1 MNKETIVE
9 MYQAGRTVKEIAEQ
23 VRRLENISAKKAET
37 KVVGIICA
45 HKLAERKYCNGKE
58 NT

>member
-9 MYQAGRTVKEIAEQ
+9 MYQEGRTVKEIAEQ
-23 VRRLENISAKKAET
+23 VRRLENITSKKAEA

-45 HKLAERKYCNGKE
+45 HKLAERRCHNGKE

>member
-9 MYQAGRTVKEIAEQ
+9 MYQEGRTVKEIAEQ
-23 VRRLENISAKKAET
+23 VRRLENITSKKAEA

-45 HKLAERKYCNGKE
+45 NKLAGKRGE
-58 NT
+58 L

>member
-1 MNKETIVE
+1 MTKETIVE
-9 MYQAGRTVKEIAEQ
+9 MYQEGRTVKEIAEQ
-23 VRRLENISAKKAET
+23 VRQLENITSKKAEA

-45 HKLAERKYCNGKE
+45 NKLAERRRHNGKE